1 MSTSVGGFCFFARK
15 ERMDD
20 LDALYSNRDL
30 EAYVEAV
37 SSIDC
42 RALGDN
48 AMQAMSS
55 ARAGEW

>member
-1 MSTSVGGFCFFARK
+1 
-15 ERMDD
+15 MDD
-20 LDALYSNRDL
+20 LDALYSNRYL

-48 AMQAMSS
+48 AMQAMSP

>member
-1 MSTSVGGFCFFARK
+1 MK
-15 ERMDD
+15 D
-20 LDALYSNRDL
+20 LDALYSNRHS

-42 RALGDN
+42 RALGEN
-48 AMQAMSS
+48 AMKAMSS